1 MRRTTKSLLEQV
13 ASWPAE
19 NQEEL
24 VEYARE
30 IEARRSGVYCL
41 SEDEREGVE
50 RGLVAMRE
58 GKFAS
63 EEQIAAI
70 FRKARSPRA

>member
-1 MRRTTKSLLEQV
+1 M
-13 ASWPAE
+13 
-19 NQEEL
+19 
-24 VEYARE
+24 
-30 IEARRSGVYCL
+30 YCL

-58 GKFAS
+58 GNFAS